1 MSDILCQFE
10 DAVSYY
16 SCHPITIID
25 ANNLILCP
33 SGKRLFFSDNSPELV
48 QTPRGEQEEANRG
61 KDDNTSDEDFAPM
74 KPKSLAKTFEYY
86 SDAES

>member
-1 MSDILCQFE
+1 MSL
-10 DAVSYY
+10 V
-16 SCHPITIID
+16 ID

-61 KDDNTSDEDFAPM
+61 EDDDTSSDEDFAPM

>member
-1 MSDILCQFE
+1 MC
-10 DAVSYY
+10 VSLKTR
-16 SCHPITIID
+16 CPITLVID
-25 ANNLILCP
+25 AINLILCP

-61 KDDNTSDEDFAPM
+61 EDDDTSSDEDFAPM

>member
-1 MSDILCQFE
+1 MCVFVCQFE
-10 DAVSYY
+10 ATVSLY
-16 SCHPITIID
+16 SCHLRYMQ
-25 ANNLILCP
+25 LIWSSVLA
-33 SGKRLFFSDNSPELV
+33 GKRLFFSDTSPELV

-61 KDDNTSDEDFAPM
+61 KDDNTSREDFAPM